1 MTAIICKTID
11 RTYANNGQH
20 SQQMLDFTL
29 TGQIRKA
36 DHLKWDKG
44 SDIPE
49 YAMSVKSA
57 RFTLATDLIG
67 ETLEDKVN
75 NYFARVLST
84 SWAYVT
90 KDGTAYIMNAIEF
103 KAFLLAFGT
112 ISRMSSRNGGQMAVK
127 GGHESKKMVE
137 WLMAN
142 CGD

>member
-20 SQQMLDFTL
+20 SQQMLDYTL

-67 ETLEDKVN
+67 ETLEDKVEDAVDAVEA
-75 NYFARVLST
+75 FVESKIEK
-84 SWAYVT
+84 VE
-90 KDGTAYIMNAIEF
+90 DAIENMVDSF
-103 KAFLLAFGT
+103 RKDDDET
-112 ISRMSSRNGGQMAVK
+112 NG
-127 GGHESKKMVE
+127 
-137 WLMAN
+137 
-142 CGD
+142 